1 MNYKEFFINLI
12 SQFLSGKLSR
22 KEVANTVTMELTID
36 SLYDDNVELMEN
48 CEWGLRHI
56 DEPDFWTTK
65 NELKYYLSCLEGNDK
80 FTVAKRDRLLG
91 VVSKSVSEK

>member
-1 MNYKEFFINLI
+1 MDYKDFFIKLI

-22 KEVANTVTMELTID
+22 KEVAHTVAMEIPFD
-36 SLYDDNVELMEN
+36 NVYDCDVELMEN

-65 NELKYYLSCLEGNDK
+65 NELRYYLSCLTGDEK
-80 FTVAKRDRLLG
+80 FTVATRDRLLN
-91 VVSKSVSEK
+91 S